1 MIGQGTVVIVTF
13 VSMVTIAKNM
23 VTADGNLWTVT
34 NVAFK
39 NKQTKKQKQKC
50 DYSLFPVVFG
60 TSSLVR
66 KRNN

>member
-1 MIGQGTVVIVTF
+1 MVIVTF
-13 VSMVTIAKNM
+13 VSMVTIGKNM

-34 NVAFK
+34 NVTFK

-50 DYSLFPVVFG
+50 DYSLLFPVVFG

>member
-1 MIGQGTVVIVTF
+1 MIVTF

-39 NKQTKKQKQKC
+39 NKQKQKC
-50 DYSLFPVVFG
+50 DYSLPFPVVCG
-60 TSSLVR
+60 TSSPFR
-66 KRNN
+66 KRKQLRIQPS